1 MAPSFQAAPVGGDIS
16 WRPSPAALLLDASQY
31 HLSEAQALAQ
41 EAARHLQALATVVGI
56 TPDQARRLRSLAGCC
71 ATAAEAAERIG
82 QELNT
87 K

>member
-1 MAPSFQAAPVGGDIS
+1 MTPLNAQPGGAAP
-16 WRPSPAALLLDASQY
+16 WRPSRSELLLDAAEH

-41 EAARHLQALATVVGI
+41 EAARHLEALATVVGI
-56 TPDQARRLRSLAGCC
+56 SPDQARRLRSLAGCC
-71 ATAAEAAERIG
+71 ATAAEGAQRIA